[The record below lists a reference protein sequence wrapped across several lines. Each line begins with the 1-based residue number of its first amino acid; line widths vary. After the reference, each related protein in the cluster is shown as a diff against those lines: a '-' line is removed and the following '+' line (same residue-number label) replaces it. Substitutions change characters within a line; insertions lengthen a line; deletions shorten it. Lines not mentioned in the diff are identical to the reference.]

1 MTGDRSQSLRR
12 VGFDPGEKEPESVSD
27 WRRMERARQAHE
39 EAFERLLGR
48 CRALEDE
55 KVEWVDRSAK
65 DRADIDA
72 MAAARASVEDRLRAA
87 VDRVQDL
94 EATDLRRRDAE
105 AAERDRMADAHAL
118 ALAEVETREEAARH
132 DLAKAEETFR
142 IEAYRLSALVVLR
155 SKQAEAAAAGTEAAA
170 AEAAAARH
178 QLALLVASTSWRL
191 TRPLRV
197 LSRLIRRAGR
207 APHRLARALRSR
219 S

>member
-1 MTGDRSQSLRR
+1 
-12 VGFDPGEKEPESVSD
+12 
-27 WRRMERARQAHE
+27 MERARQDHE
-39 EAFERLLGR
+39 EAFEHLLGR

-55 KVEWVDRSAK
+55 QVEWIGRSAK
-65 DRADIDA
+65 DRADIEA
-72 MAAARASVEDRLRAA
+72 MAAARASVEDRLRVV

-94 EATDLRRRDAE
+94 EAIDLRHRDA
-105 AAERDRMADAHAL
+105 ALAAARTHQAERDRMTEAHAL

-132 DLAKAEETFR
+132 DLAKAQEDFR

-170 AEAAAARH
+170 AGTEAAAAETAAARH
-178 QLALLVASTSWRL
+178 QLALLVASSSWRL

-207 APHRLARALRSR
+207 APRRLARAMRSR